1 MLIGDYKLFD
11 YKDKEN
17 VLIIIANLTTKIRK
31 ISKYT
36 VFLFAETFPEFAIIH
51 SCMVG
56 ISPEFAIIG
65 SKIHDFIGI
74 FVNC

>member
-1 MLIGDYKLFD
+1 VIVFVNEYA
-11 YKDKEN
+11 
-17 VLIIIANLTTKIRK
+17 LIIIANLTTKIRK